1 MNAAGPGPALDPA
14 QAERLNTRCDM
25 VVGACSAAR
34 VPSVCWGM
42 GGRVHED
49 RRSVTLWLRR
59 DQAGP
64 DEKVLAVPVDSL
76 HPFYEGVQSYKDL
89 PPILRDQTAHFF
101 QHYKDLEKGKW
112 TQLGDWVDTPDAER
126 LIMEAIAR
134 EKKHKG

>member
-59 DQAGP
+59 DQAGQ
-64 DEKVLAVPVDSL
+64 VLSDVAATGAISAVFNVPATLETLQLKGRDARIRDAAEGDGFSL
-76 HPFYEGVQSYKDL
+76 
-89 PPILRDQTAHFF
+89 ILSN
-101 QHYKDLEKGKW
+101 
-112 TQLGDWVDTPDAER
+112 R
-126 LIMEAIAR
+126 LR
-134 EKKHKG
+134 WYSSW